1 MAGRIPERF
10 IDDLLARVDIVDVI
24 QERVPLKKAGR
35 DWSAR
40 CPFHDERSPSF
51 TVSPA
56 KQFYHCFGC
65 GAHGSAIGFLM
76 NYDRLEFPDAVEEL
90 AHRAGLEVPYEGGR
104 QAPREDAGDLYNLLD
119 ASAAFFRRQLQA
131 SAVARAYFAERG
143 LDDAILARFNLGYA
157 PDAWDALKNALGT
170 SAARIALLEKA
181 GMLTS
186 GERGSKYDRF
196 R

>member
-1 MAGRIPERF
+1 MRGRIPEKF

-90 AHRAGLEVPYEGGR
+90 ASRARTRPIFMRCSNRPHRSFAASSARTKPRARTSPTAGST
-104 QAPREDAGDLYNLLD
+104 PRRSRNSI
-119 ASAAFFRRQLQA
+119 SA
-131 SAVARAYFAERG
+131 
-143 LDDAILARFNLGYA
+143 
-157 PDAWDALKNALGT
+157 
-170 SAARIALLEKA
+170 
-181 GMLTS
+181 
-186 GERGSKYDRF
+186 
-196 R
+196 